1 MALKLHSYFSREK
14 DHNALFYSLSD
25 PFNRTRDLLDISK
38 WTLKRWINEDSENIK
53 FNDRRGRPTKVDS
66 FDKDLIGHAVVKMMG
81 ENKYVTLRTLR
92 TFLKEN
98 HNLDLK
104 RSTLWRSVRSL
115 GFSFKKTKSSKD
127 VICESSTMIS
137 LRARYLRKLKKLRSE
152 NYDILY
158 LDESYINAHH
168 TCPKEWQSESIKRE
182 IPSGKGKRIII
193 GHCGSYDKGLLRN
206 SELIFESKCKDENG
220 DFHKDMNYDEFNK
233 WICHTVVPNLS
244 KKNMSC
250 NGQRI
255 ISQCN

>member
-1 MALKLHSYFSREK
+1 M
-14 DHNALFYSLSD
+14 
-25 PFNRTRDLLDISK
+25 
-38 WTLKRWINEDSENIK
+38 
-53 FNDRRGRPTKVDS
+53 
-66 FDKDLIGHAVVKMMG
+66 KMMG

-168 TCPKEWQSESIKRE
+168 TCPKSIKRE
-182 IPSGKGKRIII
+182 IPSGKGKLIII
-193 GHCGSYDKGLLRN
+193 ILL
-206 SELIFESKCKDENG
+206 D
-220 DFHKDMNYDEFNK
+220 
-233 WICHTVVPNLS
+233 TVVPMI
-244 KKNMSC
+244 KVF
-250 NGQRI
+250 
-255 ISQCN
+255 

>member
-1 MALKLHSYFSREK
+1 
-14 DHNALFYSLSD
+14 
-25 PFNRTRDLLDISK
+25 
-38 WTLKRWINEDSENIK
+38 
-53 FNDRRGRPTKVDS
+53 
-66 FDKDLIGHAVVKMMG
+66 
-81 ENKYVTLRTLR
+81 
-92 TFLKEN
+92 
-98 HNLDLK
+98 
-104 RSTLWRSVRSL
+104 
-115 GFSFKKTKSSKD
+115 
-127 VICESSTMIS
+127 MIS

-193 GHCGSYDKGLLRN
+193 GYCGSYDKGLLRN

-244 KKNMSC
+244 LKKHVL
-250 NGQRI
+250 
-255 ISQCN
+255 